1 MKLSKLLLVGLF
13 LAHST
18 GFAQETV
25 TETKSEMN
33 ILVFV
38 AKCESVTL
46 DPVAGVIVNIP
57 LRAGDTYKIN
67 TADFEN
73 NSKLTKVDL
82 SKSGKLVTE
91 MELLYPQGKK
101 TLIVTARFQSYDQ
114 TESGSAKIKVAYGT
128 LFNMTSSDCERPE
141 DAGHISIKLASFNP

>member
-1 MKLSKLLLVGLF
+1 MKLAKLLLVGFF
-13 LAHST
+13 LAHSI
-18 GFAQETV
+18 GFTQETV
-25 TETKSEMN
+25 TETKGEMN

-46 DPVAGVIVNIP
+46 DPVAGVIVNTTW
-57 LRAGDTYKIN
+57 RAGETYKIN
-67 TADFEN
+67 TADFEK
-73 NSKLTKVDL
+73 NSKLTKVELD
-82 SKSGKLVTE
+82 KSGKLETQ
-91 MELLYPQGKK
+91 MELRDLGGKK

-128 LFNMTSSDCERPE
+128 LFNITSSDCERPE